1 MRKFW
6 YVISLACFF
15 PKLQLSHSFMAWRAL
30 MADSFEQGEIL
41 TRCFAKG
48 KQGGVWGIGDEK
60 PGSQE
65 YYEVNFPAAV
75 PLDHIYHDTL

>member
-1 MRKFW
+1 
-6 YVISLACFF
+6 
-15 PKLQLSHSFMAWRAL
+15 